1 MSVVQQLSSR
11 PLSDD
16 PFPRSSPRSPRLI
29 LIRAVIWGIIGLVYA
44 PLFIGLSA
52 VLQELG
58 LGSSA
63 YIAAAA
69 IAGGAGALL
78 YGARDVAL
86 VGTGVGLIVGAALL
100 IAAPAWGSFETSVL
114 LAAVVAALVAASP
127 AFPSR
132 CGRHAPAKALAGVAA
147 GAVGG
152 TVLAIAEPC
161 HPSPFSCFAVVA
173 FLTSVNG
180 VLYVAG
186 APRMVRLVAARLA
199 HARPCNLVESAV
211 VALLAGL
218 SAGSIWVMAGP
229 LLHDPAPW
237 LVPVG
242 EQLYAK
248 LPYGMLGGIF
258 GGAVA
263 GALLQVFGFRWVHDL

>member
-1 MSVVQQLSSR
+1 MSVVQQCHSR
-11 PLSDD
+11 PVCDD
-16 PFPRSSPRSPRLI
+16 PGSRPSTLSPRLI

-52 VLQELG
+52 LLDALG
-58 LGSSA
+58 FGWGT
-63 YIAAAA
+63 YILAAAV
-69 IAGGAGALL
+69 AGGAGALL
-78 YGARDVAL
+78 YSAREVAL
-86 VGTGVGLIVGAALL
+86 VGTGIGLVVGAGLL
-100 IAAPAWGSFETSVL
+100 IAAPAWGSFEIAVL
-114 LAAVVAALVAASP
+114 GATALAALIAASP

-147 GAVGG
+147 GALGG

-161 HPSPFSCFAVVA
+161 HPSPFSCFAVLA

-186 APRMVRLVAARLA
+186 APRMVGVLTARLA
-199 HARPCNLVESAV
+199 HSRRCNLVESVV

-218 SAGSIWVMAGP
+218 GAGSIWVMAGP

-248 LPYGMLGGIF
+248 LPYGLLGGIF

-263 GALLQVFGFRWVHDL
+263 GALLQLFGFRWVHDL